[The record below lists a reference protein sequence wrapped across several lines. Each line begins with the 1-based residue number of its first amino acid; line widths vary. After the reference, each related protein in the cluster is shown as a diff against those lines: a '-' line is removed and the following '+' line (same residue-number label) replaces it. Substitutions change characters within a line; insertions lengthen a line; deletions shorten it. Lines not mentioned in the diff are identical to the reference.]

1 MVVAWD
7 PLKAAANLEKHG
19 IRFTDALAVVFDP
32 AAVTI
37 DEVDVGGEDRLVMVG
52 SDAVGRIVVVV
63 LAHHG
68 NTIRLISARRATGW
82 ERTRYEEGI

>member
-1 MVVAWD
+1 M
-7 PLKAAANLEKHG
+7 AAANLEKHG
-19 IRFTDALAVVFDP
+19 IRFTDAMAVVFDP

-37 DEVDVGGEDRLVMVG
+37 DEVDVGAEDRLVMVG

-63 LAHHG
+63 LAHRG
-68 NTIRLISARRATGW
+68 DTIRLISARRATGW